1 MNESKHTQWL
11 RIMERAIAENWPMLP
26 SPPDERDWPL
36 SRIAEP
42 VAIPASVRLDHLV
55 PRILSQGKC
64 GSCVGMAGA
73 QIKNALANRRR
84 ALPEGGLS
92 PLFLYARCKQED
104 GIPTTEGTYPRIAL
118 KIMQRDGICPEK
130 DLPYSTLPQNACLSF
145 PQIAQTHI
153 DAAAPYKIKAY
164 ARLYGLDDI
173 KQALAAGK
181 LVMAGILVADNFMKP
196 PANNIIGPPEGRIY
210 GLHAVGLCGYDDS
223 KKAFRMVNSWGCY
236 DEKTEVLTKAGFKH
250 FKYLTADDKLATL
263 SSNGELQYQKPTD
276 IISYPYHGE
285 MYKYASSKVDLLVT
299 PNHNMYAR
307 APNTDYGFI
316 QAENIRTTKFIVK
329 RDAKW
334 VGEEATHFY
343 LPEYKHNV
351 NGSDQVKIIAQMGIE
366 TDLFLEF
373 LGYWLSEG
381 SAKAQPH
388 KNGGKQY
395 KVMIYQKTR

>member
-11 RIMERAIAENWPMLP
+11 RVMERAIAENWPMLP

-130 DLPYSTLPQNACLSF
+130 DLPYSMLPQNACLSF
-145 PQIAQTHI
+145 PRITQAHI

-164 ARLYGLDDI
+164 VRLHGVDDI

-181 LVMAGILVADNFMKP
+181 LVMAGILVTDNFIRL
-196 PANNIIGPPEGRIY
+196 PANNVVGLPDGQMY
-210 GLHAVGLCGYDDS
+210 GLHAIVICGYDDV
-223 KKAFRMVNSWGCY
+223 KKAFRMVNSWGTIWG
-236 DEKTEVLTKAGFKH
+236 EKGFAWLTYEFCQWES
-250 FKYLTADDKLATL
+250 L
-263 SSNGELQYQKPTD
+263 
-276 IISYPYHGE
+276 
-285 MYKYASSKVDLLVT
+285 DLKGLF
-299 PNHNMYAR
+299 AL
-307 APNTDYGFI
+307 
-316 QAENIRTTKFIVK
+316 
-329 RDAKW
+329 
-334 VGEEATHFY
+334 EEAWAVESEY
-343 LPEYKHNV
+343 VPEQKIEMWIGTPAVIV
-351 NGSDQVKIIAQMGIE
+351 NGQTIILDVAPHIKDDRAFVPVRFVSE
-366 TDLFLEF
+366 A
-373 LGYWLSEG
+373 LGRRVEWDG
-381 SAKAQPH
+381 MQK
-388 KNGGKQY
+388 
-395 KVMIYQKTR
+395 KVTIW